1 MPIPGARTAATLVL
15 ASLFAFDPHWIVS
28 GLSWPGPDVVHA
40 DDDDDDD
47 DDDGGGGGGGGRR
60 GSGPSGGGSGDSR
73 TPARGDGPYLLDS
86 LFGDDRPAAR
96 SRPRRPAPPPPS
108 AAADEVVVDS
118 ASAETIDRLV
128 AEGFEVIATSPAGQ
142 PRRLVR
148 FRVPA
153 GLSVDEA
160 IARVGVVDPASS
172 ADRNHYYRPQQE
184 TDDGAACTAEVCRD
198 WSRIGWRLDVDRSC
212 VGAVTVG
219 VVDTGVNPD
228 HEALA
233 GGRVEV
239 LTLRADG
246 EPPSDRKHGT
256 AVVAL
261 LAGQPG
267 SRIPGLVPAARIV
280 AADPFSRVGT
290 DERSDVFA
298 LVSAVEAV
306 AAAGAQVVN
315 LSLAGP
321 ENRVLADAVRRQLEA
336 GTVLV
341 AAVGNAGPRA
351 APQFPA
357 AYPGVIGVTA
367 LDGRDRVWRRAVQGD
382 QVDFAAPG
390 VAVATAASIRGL
402 RPQTGTSFA
411 TPFVTAAAAML
422 VASDPALTPAM
433 VEERLAQAAA
443 DLGGPGRDPVFGHGL
458 VQAEGAC
465 HTTGTPVSAA
475 SDG

>member
-1 MPIPGARTAATLVL
+1 
-15 ASLFAFDPHWIVS
+15 
-28 GLSWPGPDVVHA
+28 
-40 DDDDDDD
+40 
-47 DDDGGGGGGGGRR
+47 
-60 GSGPSGGGSGDSR
+60 
-73 TPARGDGPYLLDS
+73 
-86 LFGDDRPAAR
+86 
-96 SRPRRPAPPPPS
+96 
-108 AAADEVVVDS
+108 VVVDS

-128 AEGFEVIATSPAGQ
+128 AEGFEVIAASPDGQ

-148 FRVPA
+148 FRIPA

-172 ADRNHYYRPQQE
+172 ADRNHYYRPQQDAGR
-184 TDDGAACTAEVCRD
+184 TSTCTADVCTD
-198 WSRIGWRLDVDRSC
+198 WSRIGWRPDADRSC
-212 VGAVTVG
+212 VGTITIG

-228 HEALA
+228 HEALD
-233 GGRVEV
+233 GGRIEV

-261 LAGQPG
+261 LAGQPS

-306 AAAGAQVVN
+306 AAAGARVVN

-321 ENRVLADAVRRQLEA
+321 ENRVLAAEVRRQLEA
-336 GTVLV
+336 GTILV

-367 LDGRDRVWRRAVQGD
+367 LDNRDRVWRRAVQGD

-411 TPFVTAAAAML
+411 TPFVTAAAAVL
-422 VASDPALTPAM
+422 VASDPALTPEM
-433 VEERLAQAAA
+433 VEERLARAAI
-443 DLGGPGRDPVFGHGL
+443 DLGGPGRDPVFGYGL
-458 VQAEGAC
+458 VQGVGSCEPVA
-465 HTTGTPVSAA
+465 TPVPVSAA